1 MSNSV
6 SATQAVSAQKSQ
18 LRLAVS
24 TFCLVLALLILT
36 GCASKPEPR
45 IDYAR
50 DVNFAQY
57 QTFGFFEN
65 PETNTAEYQSLLTD
79 HFKSALRREMEAL
92 GYRYQAE
99 EPQLLLN
106 FASITEDRTDIR
118 SSPFRANVG
127 FGRYGYRSAWH
138 LGFPIYQSD
147 IETVHYKQGT
157 VRIDLVDA
165 AQNRLIWQGVQE
177 GRLTRD
183 ALKNPKQA
191 VDETVALIFQR
202 FPTRQP

>member
-1 MSNSV
+1 MSNFV
-6 SATQAVSAQKSQ
+6 KVTQAASEHRSQ
-18 LRLAVS
+18 LRLVAS
-24 TFCLVLALLILT
+24 TFCLLLAMLVLA

-57 QTFGFFEN
+57 QTFGFFDN
-65 PETNTAEYQSLLTD
+65 PETNTEEYQSLLTD

-99 EPQLLLN
+99 GAQLLLN
-106 FASITEDRTDIR
+106 FASMTEDKTDIR
-118 SSPFRANVG
+118 TSPFRANVG
-127 FGRYGYRSAWH
+127 FGRFGYRSAWH

-157 VRIDLVDA
+157 VRVDLVDA

-177 GRLTRD
+177 GRLTRE
-183 ALKNPKQA
+183 ALRNPKQA

-202 FPTRQP
+202 FPTRQ